1 MIDIMR
7 EIDAIRRSVRRD
19 EESVSVAIDR
29 TYPTSV
35 EDVWEAITTPERIAR
50 WFAPISG
57 DLREGGEFQVEGNA
71 NGQILKC
78 DKPNLLR
85 MTYGA
90 PNSIVEIRLVPDGD
104 STTLEVEHTVPLEI
118 ARNGSGAMWVGPGW
132 DGGFLAL
139 GQYLRGEAPEDPV
152 AAEGSVERQQFN
164 AKSVHAWAEAA
175 RLSGTATEEEIA
187 AGIQVTLQQFAP
199 SRAEHGQ

>member
-1 MIDIMR
+1 MIDIMK

-19 EESVSVAIDR
+19 DENVTVTIDR
-29 TYPTSV
+29 SYPTSA
-35 EDVWEAITTPERIAR
+35 EDVWEAITAPERIAR

-90 PNSIVEIRLVPDGD
+90 PNSIVEVRLVPGGD
-104 STTLEVEHTVPLEI
+104 STTLEIEHSVPLEI
-118 ARNGSGAMWVGPGW
+118 ARSGAGALWVGPGW

-152 AAEGSVERQQFN
+152 AAEGTLERQQFN
-164 AKSVHAWAEAA
+164 AKSIDAWAEVA
-175 RLSGTATEEEIA
+175 RASGTATDEEAEAGLQIA
-187 AGIQVTLQQFAP
+187 LQQFAP
-199 SRAEHGQ
+199 EI